1 MSKEALDEWYQK
13 ERDKIKPPDPSLF
26 AYSGYRCYY
35 CSFETDGK
43 GSKSRYELHVRDK
56 HGSEYPPY
64 PNKSEIEKH
73 GLEPQGKEWE
83 I

>member
-1 MSKEALDEWYQK
+1 M
-13 ERDKIKPPDPSLF
+13 PPDSSLF
-26 AYSGYRCYY
+26 AFSGYRCYY
-35 CSFETDGK
+35 CKYEIEGGK
-43 GSKSRYELHVRDK
+43 GSKSRYELHVKDK
-56 HGSEYPPY
+56 HGSEYAPY